1 MQATIF
7 ECVVNVSEGR
17 DLTTIDA
24 LASEGGRTTVDV
36 HTDADH
42 NRSVLTLAGRRD
54 VLEAAVRRVAAAAV
68 ARIDIRA
75 HSGAHP
81 RLGAVD
87 VVPFVDLSELAARP
101 HHGTDATGLRDSFAR
116 WASETLDLPCF
127 LYGNE
132 RSLPELRR
140 NAWQTLEPDVGPP
153 RPHPSAGAAAV
164 GSRPVL
170 VAYNLWL
177 KDPDLAAARRV
188 AAEIR
193 SPTVRTL
200 GLAVGSHVQVSCN
213 LIAPF
218 VVGPGMVY
226 DEVVRR
232 MPVERAELV
241 GLVPR
246 AVVHA
251 ERRSRWE
258 ELALSEDETIEARL
272 EKAGLD
278 GGRFSAD

>member
-1 MQATIF
+1 MPEAIF
-7 ECVVNVSEGR
+7 ECVINVSEGR
-17 DLTTIDA
+17 DMTTIA
-24 LASEGGRTTVDV
+24 SLAREGAPTTIDV

-42 NRSVLTLAGRRD
+42 HRSVLTLAGRRD

-68 ARIDIRA
+68 AHIDIRA

-87 VVPFVDLSELAARP
+87 VVPFVDLSELAGRP
-101 HHGTDATGLRDSFAR
+101 THGDDSIGLRDSFAR
-116 WASETLDLPCF
+116 WTSETLDLPCF

-132 RSLPELRR
+132 RSLPEVRR
-140 NAWQTLEPDVGPP
+140 NAWQTLDPDVGPP

-218 VVGPGMVY
+218 VVGPGVVY
-226 DEVVRR
+226 DEVARR
-232 MPVERAELV
+232 VPVERAELV
-241 GLVPR
+241 GLVPW
-246 AVVHA
+246 AVLHA
-251 ERRSRWE
+251 ERRTRWVQ
-258 ELALSEDETIEARL
+258 LALSEGETIEARL

-278 GGRFSAD
+278 GGRFCAS